1 MGRGGEG
8 RASRTS
14 VKAFNF
20 IVYAV
25 TLNID
30 HLDPLFNVLT
40 LCFHS
45 YAKISSEK
53 NLPLIDRLG
62 LRTNDPLKPGA
73 SVLWGKLP
81 AENSRST
88 SSVSLS
94 ISY

>member
-30 HLDPLFNVLT
+30 YLDPLFNVLT
-40 LCFHS
+40 LCYHS
-45 YAKISSEK
+45 YAKICWGQMIHL
-53 NLPLIDRLG
+53 NLQHLGNFQLIIADRQ
-62 LRTNDPLKPGA
+62 
-73 SVLWGKLP
+73 VM
-81 AENSRST
+81 
-88 SSVSLS
+88 
-94 ISY
+94 